1 MTHIVHYFTALLLIL
16 SFAGCSRNEQPP
28 ADTPADTL
36 GLLTAQIQQC
46 SRLYTTEYRLH
57 KIVASE
63 SNRQIE
69 GAGIALGLGIFGD
82 RKIIIPVNATVKGYI
97 DFSNFSERDVE
108 RRDGKLVVTLPDP
121 QVMLTSTKVEQE
133 QIRSYVTGLRNRFS
147 DREMARLEEEGRRA
161 VIRDI
166 PTLHIEQAARLS
178 AVRLLVPLIVQM
190 GYREEDIIVNFRH
203 DFTPYDLI
211 RNLH

>member
-1 MTHIVHYFTALLLIL
+1 MTHIVHYFTAFLLLSIC
-16 SFAGCSRNEQPP
+16 AGCSGNEQPESDHAP
-28 ADTPADTL
+28 DSLKVLSAH
-36 GLLTAQIQQC
+36 IQQC

-69 GAGIALGLGIFGD
+69 GAGLALGLSIFGD

-108 RRDGKLVVTLPDP
+108 RRDGKVIVTLPDP
-121 QVMLTSTKVEQE
+121 QVMLTSTKVDQE
-133 QIRSYVTGLRNRFS
+133 GIRSYVTGFRDRFS
-147 DREMARLEEEGRRA
+147 DREMALLEKEGREA

-166 PTLHIEQAARLS
+166 PNLHIEQAARLS
-178 AVRLLVPLIVQM
+178 AVRLLVPLMVQM
-190 GYREEDIIVNFRH
+190 GYREEDIVINFRH
-203 DFTPYDLI
+203 DFKPYDLI
-211 RNLH
+211 RKLH